1 MKSIRYFALLVALL
15 IGAGCNT
22 ISHELEMGE
31 VVGGGVYIYW
41 EAPAKGTVF
50 LVETTTDTLIWTE
63 SVSEGEVFMF
73 DAADEPEQVLLKTAI
88 PREKERINIVLRFLP
103 SGTAD

>member
-1 MKSIRYFALLVALL
+1 
-15 IGAGCNT
+15 
-22 ISHELEMGE
+22 
-31 VVGGGVYIYW
+31 
-41 EAPAKGTVF
+41 
-50 LVETTTDTLIWTE
+50 
-63 SVSEGEVFMF
+63 MF